1 MKTRNKGKKKGYE
14 KRSLKE
20 QLKRIE
26 DRNLG
31 KENHRGSK
39 EQSKLKKNTEM
50 QEQYDPEVKITEI
63 KM

>member
-26 DRNLG
+26 DRKLG
-31 KENHRGSK
+31 KENHRESK
-39 EQSKLKKNTEM
+39 EQSK
-50 QEQYDPEVKITEI
+50 
-63 KM
+63 

>member
-20 QLKRIE
+20 QLKRID

-31 KENHRGSK
+31 NENHRGSK
-39 EQSKLKKNTEM
+39 EQSKLKKVQKCKDNM
-50 QEQYDPEVKITEI
+50 IQRLK
-63 KM
+63 